1 VIEPSSRCVG
11 PVDGKELDDEE
22 VITHPTRPAH
32 EAVVLQSNT
41 RISLAI
47 ILDDVVGC
55 TKMPRE
61 ACIVHVAPECFR
73 SWPLRAKTVSFPI
86 VAPTV
91 THIECTVLSAC
102 PFTPP
107 PPTSLTVCR
116 RLGVR
121 SGGPTGDR
129 TGLVAVKTR
138 FPPRGTAL
146 NPLSAVLRMAQAQ
159 DRNIS
164 LPLK

>member
-41 RISLAI
+41 RISLAV

-61 ACIVHVAPECFR
+61 PCIVHVAPECFR
-73 SWPLRAKTVSFPI
+73 S
-86 VAPTV
+86 
-91 THIECTVLSAC
+91 
-102 PFTPP
+102 
-107 PPTSLTVCR
+107 
-116 RLGVR
+116 
-121 SGGPTGDR
+121 
-129 TGLVAVKTR
+129 
-138 FPPRGTAL
+138 
-146 NPLSAVLRMAQAQ
+146 
-159 DRNIS
+159 
-164 LPLK
+164 